1 MSGTTSIPVPAPYF
15 PDAPSI
21 TQPETVFDAQF
32 QNLGLNLGWMRS
44 YRCPCAAGTGNPDP
58 NCLTCFGR
66 GIYWDSPKK
75 FLGYYVYMH
84 TGSAPEEPGAAVN
97 SRVGLTMAAEPVLS
111 IPKNGNLAEN
121 EVWTLASLFDAY
133 VELDATTKFSDLLST
148 SDGRPMTLTNP
159 VGATIL
165 SAARYNTASKTVTS
179 IPLDAVTVSGGVVTV
194 DASMDGMGLS
204 VDYTALPT
212 HVAYNKT
219 GGVIH
224 NRPFAQGRDGLPKR
238 FHIQALDAF
247 LRSSTGSG
255 AMGNITLPD
264 GY

>member
-1 MSGTTSIPVPAPYF
+1 MSGTTSFPAPYF

-21 TQPETVFDAQF
+21 TQPEAVFDAQF

-44 YRCPCAAGTGNPDP
+44 HTCPCAAASGNPDP
-58 NCLTCFGR
+58 ECQSCYGR
-66 GIYWDSPKK
+66 GIYWEDPKA

-84 TGSAPEEPGAAVN
+84 TGAAPEEPGASVN
-97 SRVGLTMAAEPVLS
+97 ARTGLTQAAEPVLS
-111 IPKNGNLAEN
+111 IPKNGSLSEN
-121 EVWTLASLFDAY
+121 EVWTYAALFDAY
-133 VELDATTKFSDLLST
+133 VELDATTRYSDLFST
-148 SDGRPMTLTNP
+148 SDSRPMALTNP

-165 SAARYNTASKTVTS
+165 GVTRYDLDSKKVATV
-179 IPLDAVTVSGGVVTV
+179 PLDEVTVANGVISL
-194 DASMDGMGLS
+194 DSSLEGMGVS

-212 HVAYNKT
+212 HIAYNKT
-219 GGVIH
+219 GGLIH

-238 FHIQALDAF
+238 FHIQALDVF

-255 AMGNITLPD
+255 GMNAITLPS